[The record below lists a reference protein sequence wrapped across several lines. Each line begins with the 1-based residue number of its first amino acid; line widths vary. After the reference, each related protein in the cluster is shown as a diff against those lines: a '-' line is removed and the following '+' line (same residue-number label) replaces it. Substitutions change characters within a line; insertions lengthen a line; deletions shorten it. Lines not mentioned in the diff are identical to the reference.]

1 MGFTKSYLFYDP
13 NDHYFICE
21 LQKILCKISFVLM
34 FFDELV
40 ETADLKICM
49 GTFSKSIILV
59 VKKRADR

>member
-1 MGFTKSYLFYDP
+1 MGFTKSYSFYEP

-21 LQKILCKISFVLM
+21 LEKILCKISFVLM
-34 FFDELV
+34 FFDALV

-49 GTFSKSIILV
+49 GAFSKSIILV